1 MPDYIFDTT
10 ALSNF
15 DLVGKFK
22 LLEKR
27 YRSCGFT
34 SIEVIDEL
42 RRGVR
47 AGYTFLESVLSGIKA
62 LSTNGWIQI
71 IGHNTSDEYQLRY
84 QFDQS
89 LDSGEASCLSL
100 AISRKLIL
108 VTDDLAARRL
118 AYTMNIN
125 LTGTLGILIALVRSE
140 TLSLTG
146 ANSILESMIKGKFRS
161 PVNKLDEYI

>member
-15 DLVGKFK
+15 AFVEKFE

-34 SIEVIDEL
+34 TIEVIDEL
-42 RRGVR
+42 RRGVK
-47 AGYTFLESVLSGIKA
+47 AGYTFLESVLTGIKD
-62 LSTNGWIQI
+62 LSNNGWIQI
-71 IGHNTSDEYQLRY
+71 IGQNTSEEYQLRY

-89 LDSGEASCLSL
+89 LDPGEASCLSL

-108 VTDDLAARRL
+108 ITDDLAARRL
-118 AYTMNIN
+118 AYTMNVD
-125 LTGTLGILIALVRSE
+125 LTGTLGILIALVR
-140 TLSLTG
+140 TKQLSLTG
-146 ANSILESMIKGKFRS
+146 ANSILESMIKGNFRS
-161 PVNKLDEYI
+161 PVYKLDEYI